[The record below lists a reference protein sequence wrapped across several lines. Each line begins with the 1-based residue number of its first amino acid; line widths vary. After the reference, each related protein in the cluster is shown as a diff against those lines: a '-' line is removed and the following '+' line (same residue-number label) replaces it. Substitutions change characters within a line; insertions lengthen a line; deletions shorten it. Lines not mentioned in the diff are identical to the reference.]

1 MLSPNLPNL
10 DMDLARTMVAIA
22 DTGNF
27 SRAAEQVHRSAS
39 AISLQVKKLEDM
51 VGRELFRRDAR
62 SVSLTTDGEI
72 FLGYARR
79 LLKLNDE
86 AFSRFLSICCEGSVR
101 LGVPNDNG
109 VVAMPEILKRFA
121 QTHPKVEV
129 EVRLDRTEELRR
141 RCRAGELDLAVFS
154 HDERRDGPDYIHCE
168 PLVWVGA
175 RGGLA
180 AAERPLPLALA
191 DTGCAWRGMALAALD
206 AAEID
211 YRVAYS
217 SEFCSGQLAAVAA
230 DLAIA
235 PLPISVASGD
245 IVRLGAEHG
254 LPRLGDYR
262 MTLARR
268 DGAGAVADALA
279 DHVTASF
286 RAIAE
291 RGTRLFA

>member
-1 MLSPNLPNL
+1 VLTPNLPNL

-27 SRAAEQVHRSAS
+27 SRAAERVHRSAS

-51 VGRELFRRDAR
+51 VGRDLFRRDAR
-62 SVSLTTDGEI
+62 SVALTADGEI

-86 AFSRFLSICCEGSVR
+86 AFSRFLSPCCEGSVR

-109 VVAMPEILKRFA
+109 VVAMPEILRRFA
-121 QTHPKVEV
+121 RTHPKVEV

-141 RCRAGELDLAVFS
+141 RCWSGELDLAVYS
-154 HDERRDGPDYIHCE
+154 HDERLDGPDYIHSE

-180 AAERPLPLALA
+180 VAETPLPLALA
-191 DTGCAWRGMALAALD
+191 DAGCAWRGMALAALD
-206 AAEID
+206 ARDID
-211 YRVAYS
+211 YRVAYT
-217 SEFCSGQLAAVAA
+217 SEFCTGQLAAVAA

-235 PLPISVASGD
+235 PLPISVVSDD
-245 IVRLGAEHG
+245 IVQLGAERG
-254 LPRLGDYR
+254 LPPLGNYR

-268 DGAGAVADALA
+268 DGAGPVADALA
-279 DHVTASF
+279 AHVTASF
-286 RAIAE
+286 CAIAE